1 MGELLVLLGNSAL
14 NLGLDLGELHLA
26 SQDLVLLLLEGSLGF
41 LKSGLELHLLSLEP
55 LADFVNLVDGASSL
69 GDLVHDVLDLI
80 GQGLILTSD
89 LLKLEDSLLVGRLDL
104 EKLGRGISGLL
115 LADIKIKGQAVNLAL
130 HLSDGLVEL
139 LGLPL
144 HGGVDNLGLVEVG
157 GHLGDLGLDLALGL
171 LNLGELSIEVVNGS
185 LSLGV
190 PGGQLHLGHLELLG
204 LGNSIG
210 LVLLSHGSSIS
221 LSLGVESENVVTSSG
236 LFIKS
241 LLGEVKLVLQVSVF
255 AQQKL
260 SLSGLVVTES
270 LDVIELCSKGGL
282 GLGEHVEVVLKISN
296 NAEKFSILVGNLV
309 LGHSKVS
316 KSEVGGINLLVDGIE
331 LVNKVLVGLV
341 SRGLASGN
349 LLGGSSGI
357 SDLHHDDLLVLL
369 NLGLHLLEGINLLLH
384 LKNSITLLP
393 LQVAEDRLAG
403 NVGLL
408 NILAELDNL

>member
-26 SQDLVLLLLEGSLGF
+26 SQDLVLLLLQGCLGF
-41 LKSGLELHLLSLEP
+41 LKSRLELHLLSLEP

-139 LGLPL
+139 LSLPL

-185 LSLGV
+185 LSLG
-190 PGGQLHLGHLELLG
+190 
-204 LGNSIG
+204 

-221 LSLGVESENVVTSSG
+221 LSLGVESEDVVTSSS
-236 LFIKS
+236 LFIK
-241 LLGEVKLVLQVSVF
+241 
-255 AQQKL
+255 
-260 SLSGLVVTES
+260 
-270 LDVIELCSKGGL
+270 
-282 GLGEHVEVVLKISN
+282 
-296 NAEKFSILVGNLV
+296 
-309 LGHSKVS
+309 
-316 KSEVGGINLLVDGIE
+316 
-331 LVNKVLVGLV
+331 
-341 SRGLASGN
+341 
-349 LLGGSSGI
+349 
-357 SDLHHDDLLVLL
+357 
-369 NLGLHLLEGINLLLH
+369 
-384 LKNSITLLP
+384 
-393 LQVAEDRLAG
+393 
-403 NVGLL
+403 
-408 NILAELDNL
+408 